1 MFGFHG
7 RYCRY
12 DLSSGSGEP
21 IAIPETVLRRY
32 LGGVGLGAW
41 LLEREGH
48 AGQDPLAPRVDVARA
63 APGAGAE
70 PAERRHALERSAR
83 L

>member
-12 DLSSGSGEP
+12 DLSSGSGES

-48 AGQDPLAPRVDVARA
+48 AGQDPLAPE
-63 APGAGAE
+63 APLVFSFSPLVGT
-70 PAERRHALERSAR
+70 PASPGY
-83 L
+83 